1 MNASARPAPTAR
13 AGCDGGDAGSSTVPS
28 HLCVRCIRCVLNAPV
43 EVMIDQ
49 VRSHQLMTALPVLA
63 ACAPSAVA
71 ERSPIPTLQ
80 LTVTRLSGTTRPFP
94 QIDQHRVAASHGNL
108 CRGIVDPLYGEHRLS
123 NNALVFATMGAAHT

>member
-1 MNASARPAPTAR
+1 MPDQRCGVTGVALSAIGEAR
-13 AGCDGGDAGSSTVPS
+13 TPREGEELFG
-28 HLCVRCIRCVLNAPV
+28 VRCIRYVLNAPV

-94 QIDQHRVAASHGNL
+94 QIDQHRVAASHGSL
-108 CRGIVDPLYGEHRLS
+108 YRGIVDPLYGEHRLS
-123 NNALVFATMGAAHT
+123 NTALVFATMGAAHT